1 MNYILS
7 DEFLIYVYNDLKG
20 DYMYIGSDPL
30 LFPVKLPVIEFR
42 NSTNIYLKFHS
53 NDIIKKKKKKRHMK
67 NEKRLKERGIEE
79 VNNLITTWR
88 NTHNNMKGK
97 LNLE

>member
-7 DEFLIYVYNDLKG
+7 NEFLIYVYNDLKG
-20 DYMYIGSDPL
+20 DYMLIGSYPL
-30 LFPVKLPVIEFR
+30 LFPVRLPVNEFR

-53 NDIIKKKKKKRHMK
+53 KDIIKKVKKRNMK

-88 NTHNNMKGK
+88 NTHKNMKGK
-97 LNLE
+97 INLE